1 MDTNLMQLDIE
12 EHTAT
17 GAWPSFTVRVSD
29 FHKAISIVKGAVERT
44 TLVPILTHARIEARD
59 GLLRITGT
67 DMEISLT
74 KTIEVNVRVPGVMV
88 VPAVWLADTLSR
100 MQQDGIVDVVASDR
114 SVLVKVGKS
123 RATVSTLDVAEYPTI
138 NSGEFSSKIEIS
150 ASVLEG
156 AIAHVSY
163 CLSKETTRYYL
174 CGIAMQAPE
183 ANTLRMVATD
193 TTALAEVKIQ
203 LAVDDFPSIILPAKS
218 VALIKSCLSSDAP
231 LVQIEASDRLAR
243 LTFADVVMTT
253 KLVDAVYPEYRRI
266 IPERIK
272 APMTV
277 ATKPLLQ
284 DLRLVANASDDKH
297 SGVSFEFSDGVLRLS
312 SKASDRG
319 AATSELGAGDV
330 NCDGQ
335 MTFCVNGNELAE
347 ALACLAG
354 DAEFHF
360 VEDRGAI
367 LLLDT
372 KDEGFLFVLGLLRY

>member
-1 MDTNLMQLDIE
+1 MDMQLDIE

-59 GLLRITGT
+59 GALQITAT
-67 DMEISLT
+67 DMEVSLT

-100 MQQDGIVDVVASDR
+100 MQQDGIADVVASDR
-114 SVLVKVGKS
+114 SVTIKVGKS
-123 RATVSTLDVAEYPTI
+123 RATVTTDDPTLYPAV
-138 NSGEFSSKIEIS
+138 NVGEFQAKIEMG

-156 AIAHVSY
+156 AIAHVGY
-163 CLSKETTRYYL
+163 CMSKETTRYYL
-174 CGIAMQAPE
+174 CGIAMQAPG
-183 ANTLRMVATD
+183 ANTLRMAATD
-193 TTALAEVKIQ
+193 GTSLAEVEIQ
-203 LAVDDFPSIILPAKS
+203 LPVEDFPSIILPTKA

-231 LVQIEASDRLAR
+231 LVQIEVSDRLAR

-253 KLVDAVYPEYRRI
+253 KLVDAIYPEYRRA
-266 IPERIK
+266 IPERIA
-272 APMTV
+272 APMIV
-277 ATKPLLQ
+277 VTKPLLQ
-284 DLRLVANASDDKH
+284 SVRLVANGSDDTRF
-297 SGVSFEFSDGVLRLS
+297 GVAFEFSDGALRMS
-312 SKASDRG
+312 SRASDKG

-330 NCDGQ
+330 NCDGP
-335 MTFCVNGNELAE
+335 MAFTVNGNELSE

-360 VEDRGAI
+360 EEDRHVI
-367 LLLDT
+367 LLRDT

>member
-1 MDTNLMQLDIE
+1 MDMQLDIE

-17 GAWPSFTVRVSD
+17 GVWPSFTVKVSD

-59 GLLRITGT
+59 GTLRITGT

-100 MQQDGIVDVVASDR
+100 MQQDGIADVVASDR

-123 RATVSTLDVAEYPTI
+123 RATVSTLDVADYPAI
-138 NSGEFSSKIEIS
+138 NPGEFQAKVEIS

-156 AIAHVSY
+156 AIAHVAY
-163 CLSKETTRYYL
+163 CMSKEASRYYL

-183 ANTLRMVATD
+183 ANSLRMVATD
-193 TTALAEVKIQ
+193 GISLAEVKIQ
-203 LAVDDFPSIILPAKS
+203 LAVEDFPSIILPTKA

-253 KLVDAVYPEYRRI
+253 KLVDATYPEYRRI
-266 IPERIK
+266 IPELIE

-277 ATKPLLQ
+277 ATKPLIQ
-284 DLRLVANASDDKH
+284 SVRLVANASSDTR
-297 SGVSFEFSDGVLRLS
+297 SGVLFEFADGVLRLAS
-312 SKASDRG
+312 QKSDRG
-319 AATSELGAGDV
+319 MATTELGAGDV
-330 NCDGQ
+330 NCDGP

-360 VEDRGAI
+360 VEGRGAI